1 MVNSVSLGFFGGGY
15 TWLGGFLKLFLFGDS
30 FEAFCSGLIE
40 CASTGIMCSVAQLC
54 LSLGDPRDP
63 NLPASSV
70 GIGLLF
76 FSLD

>member
-1 MVNSVSLGFFGGGY
+1 MVNSVSLVFFVGGGY
-15 TWLGGFLKLFLFGDS
+15 TWLGGFLRLLFRDS
-30 FEAFCSGLIE
+30 FEAFCSGLKE
-40 CASTGIMCSVAQLC
+40 SASAGIMCSVAQSC

-76 FSLD
+76 FS